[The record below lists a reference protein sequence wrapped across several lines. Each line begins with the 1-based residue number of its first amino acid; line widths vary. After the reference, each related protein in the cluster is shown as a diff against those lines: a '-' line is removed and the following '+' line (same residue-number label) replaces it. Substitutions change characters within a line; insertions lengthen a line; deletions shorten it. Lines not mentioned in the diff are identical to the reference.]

1 MKKLLILI
9 LAISFSQLI
18 MAQCNELFISE
29 YVEGTGNNKAIEIY
43 NPTANPIDLS
53 DYKVQRY
60 SNGSGTLS
68 DELSLSGTI
77 QPYDVWVIANG
88 QTTSGGT
95 SPACD
100 PALQAMADQLG
111 NTYPDPLYMNGN
123 DAIVLYKISTSS
135 IVDIFGHT
143 NDPNM
148 QTEDGW
154 GPLGGYD
161 FWTVNHVLIRKNT
174 VTQGVTVNPTPT
186 FDPTLEWDSLPVD
199 TWTELG
205 QHTCDCYVSIEEKE
219 NTAFQFS
226 LFPNPSSSSFVFV
239 NTNESINSI
248 EILNMLGE
256 VVYFVEPSG
265 NIMSYRIDYPQ
276 TISEGMYFVKV
287 VTTSKK
293 TKTQKLIVR

>member
-1 MKKLLILI
+1 MKKLLIFI

-29 YVEGTGNNKAIEIY
+29 YVEGTGNNKAAEIY

-53 DYKVQRY
+53 DYKIQRY
-60 SNGSGTLS
+60 SNGSGSLS

-88 QTTSGGT
+88 QTTSGPT

-111 NTYPDPLYMNGN
+111 NNYPDPFYMNGN

-154 GPLGGYD
+154 GPLGGYEY
-161 FWTVNHVLIRKNT
+161 WTVNHVLIRKNT

-186 FDPTLEWDSLPVD
+186 FDPSLEWDSLPVD

-256 VVYFVEPSG
+256 VVYFVELSG

-276 TISEGMYFVKV
+276 SISEGMYFVKV